1 MPKSLPQE
9 WLNLLGDIFASE
21 EMRGLKKFLQ
31 QEVNTGFRIYPPSS
45 QVFEAFW
52 QTKPQEVKVVILGQ
66 DPYPQAGTAHGLAF
80 SVQDSVPIPG
90 SLRNIFQE
98 LFDDLGGEKPDSGN
112 LLAWSKQGV
121 LLLNS
126 VLTVRAG
133 QPGSHR
139 NRGWEFFSNRVIQQ
153 LSTDFSHI
161 VFMLWGAFAQE
172 KKKLINTKKHYCIE
186 SVHPS
191 PLSAYRGFFGHKP
204 FSRANDYLER
214 LGRGAVNWQL

>member
-1 MPKSLPQE
+1 MPRSLPQD
-9 WLNLLGDIFASE
+9 WLDVLGDIFASE
-21 EMRGLKKFLQ
+21 EMRRLKSFLQ
-31 QEVNTGFRIYPPSS
+31 QEISSGFRIYPPSPL
-45 QVFEAFW
+45 VFEAFW
-52 QTKPQEVKVVILGQ
+52 QTKPQDVKLVLLGQ
-66 DPYPQAGTAHGLAF
+66 DPYPQPDTAHGLAF
-80 SVQDSVPIPG
+80 SVQESQPIPA

-98 LFDDLGGEKPDSGN
+98 LVDDLGVQKPDSGN
-112 LLAWSKQGV
+112 LLPWAQQGV

-139 NRGWEFFSNRVIQQ
+139 NRGWEFFTNKVIEH
-153 LSTDFSHI
+153 LSTDYSHI
-161 VFMLWGAFAQE
+161 VFLLWGAFAQE
-172 KKKLINTKKHYCIE
+172 KKYLINTKKHYCIE

-214 LGRGAVNWQL
+214 LGRGGINW